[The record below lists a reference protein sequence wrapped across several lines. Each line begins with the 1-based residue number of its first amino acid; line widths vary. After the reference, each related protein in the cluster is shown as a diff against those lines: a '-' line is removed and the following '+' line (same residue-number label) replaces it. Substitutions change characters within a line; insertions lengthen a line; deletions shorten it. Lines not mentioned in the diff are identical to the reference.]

1 MSAPSGTD
9 FLAAKAEEVRLRQ
22 GGGASRAG
30 ADGAGHPMAL
40 QGRCRDLPP
49 APSLTEALRGG
60 DRVAVMAEYKRRS
73 PSAGALAEGEDPT
86 DVASAYLGA
95 GAAAFSILTDEPHF
109 GGRLADLAAVVGRL
123 PGVPVLRKDF
133 LVDVAQLYEARVAG
147 AAAVLLI
154 VGMLDD
160 EELGTLLA
168 AGSTVGLECLVEVHD
183 EGELER
189 AAAAG
194 ATLLGINNRDLR
206 ALTTDLATTERLA
219 PRAPAGAVV
228 VSESGIRTA
237 DDVRRVRDAGAHAV
251 LVGEALLRQ
260 PAASR
265 AEALRGLAG
274 VPR

>member
-1 MSAPSGTD
+1 MTAPPGVD
-9 FLAAKAEEVRLRQ
+9 FLAAKAEEVRRRQ
-22 GGGASRAG
+22 GGEAGRGG
-30 ADGAGHPMAL
+30 ADGADHPVAL
-40 QGRCRDLPP
+40 QARCRDLPP
-49 APSLTEALRGG
+49 APSLVEALRGG
-60 DRVAVMAEYKRRS
+60 DRIAVMAEYKRRS

-86 DVASAYLGA
+86 DVAGAYLGA
-95 GAAAFSILTDEPHF
+95 GAAALSVLTDEPHF
-109 GGRLADLAAVVGRL
+109 GGTLEDLAAVAGHL
-123 PGVPVLRKDF
+123 PGVPILRKDF

-147 AAAVLLI
+147 AAGVLLI
-154 VGMLDD
+154 AGILDD
-160 EELGTLLA
+160 HELDTLLA
-168 AGSTVGLECLVEVHD
+168 AGSAAGLECLVEVHD

-206 ALTTDLATTERLA
+206 TLTTDLATTERLA

-265 AEALRGLAG
+265 GEALRALAE
-274 VPR
+274 VAR